1 MKKPGE
7 DERGQATAELAMLL
21 PFVLILILSVGQ
33 VALVWRSQLLV
44 TQAAREAAR
53 VGTVSSNPAAISRA
67 AKDATGLDPNR
78 IEVTIIERGAPG
90 DLVVV
95 VVRYRPVDHLPLV
108 GFAVRDR
115 VVSARATMLVES

>member
-1 MKKPGE
+1 
-7 DERGQATAELAMLL
+7 MLL